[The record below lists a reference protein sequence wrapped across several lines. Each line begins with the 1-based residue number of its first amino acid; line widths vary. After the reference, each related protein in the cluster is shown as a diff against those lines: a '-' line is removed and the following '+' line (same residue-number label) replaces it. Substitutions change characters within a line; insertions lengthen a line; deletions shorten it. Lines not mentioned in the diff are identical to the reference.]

1 MLHKST
7 GCGAVL
13 PRDSCCQRD
22 SGLSLSRESCS
33 GAMKNDTK
41 TINRKDLSITRN
53 SDSVFT
59 NKYHLPSF
67 SINSPTED
75 CNDTQSTCAS
85 QHSLDFHLQPSSKIV
100 ANVIKEKPK
109 LNRLSSPDSVSR
121 VRHRPIINNTYAN
134 PALNKQFDTSL
145 TSSGISL
152 LSNSSSLWSTST
164 QVRCKKECQTN
175 MIIYYRSFTYQM
187 FIL

>member
-1 MLHKST
+1 MLYKSAAY
-7 GCGAVL
+7 GAVL
-13 PRDSCCQRD
+13 PRDSCYQRD

-41 TINRKDLSITRN
+41 TMKRKDLSMTRN

-100 ANVIKEKPK
+100 ANVIKEKHNSDFATIPK

-134 PALNKQFDTSL
+134 PALSKQFDTSL

-164 QVRCKKECQTN
+164 QVRRKKK
-175 MIIYYRSFTYQM
+175 IFV
-187 FIL
+187 

>member
-1 MLHKST
+1 MLYKST
-7 GCGAVL
+7 GCEAVL
-13 PRDSCCQRD
+13 PRDSCYQRD

-33 GAMKNDTK
+33 GAMKNNTK

-53 SDSVFT
+53 SDTVFK

-67 SINSPTED
+67 NIYSPTED
-75 CNDTQSTCAS
+75 CNGTQSTCAS
-85 QHSLDFHLQPSSKIV
+85 QHSLDFQLQPSSKIV
-100 ANVIKEKPK
+100 ANVIKEKHNSDFAMIPK

-121 VRHRPIINNTYAN
+121 VRHHPIINNTYAN
-134 PALNKQFDTSL
+134 PELNKQFDTSL

-164 QVRCKKECQTN
+164 QVCCKKN
-175 MIIYYRSFTYQM
+175 AI
-187 FIL
+187 

>member
-41 TINRKDLSITRN
+41 RMNRKDLSITRN
-53 SDSVFT
+53 GDRVFT

-75 CNDTQSTCAS
+75 CNGNQSTCTS
-85 QHSLDFHLQPSSKIV
+85 QHSLDFHLKPSTRIA
-100 ANVIKEKPK
+100 ANVIKEKPNSDFATIPK
-109 LNRLSSPDSVSR
+109 LNRLSSPDIVSK
-121 VRHRPIINNTYAN
+121 VRHHPIINNTYAN
-134 PALNKQFDTSL
+134 PAPNKQFDTSL

-164 QVRCKKECQTN
+164 QVRWKNNAKQ
-175 MIIYYRSFTYQM
+175 IW
-187 FIL
+187 